1 MSDAAT
7 PRDTATP
14 GKGSR
19 PNIVLIM
26 ADQLRADHV
35 GFGGNEIVR
44 TANLDS
50 IAARGTRFDR
60 AYVANPICMPNRASI
75 LTSRVPSS
83 HGTRY
88 NGIAVDPDA
97 RTFVRSLREAGYRT
111 MLVGKAHFQNIGHQP
126 EMATSARAGSPAADA
141 VDRARDEGWDR
152 WEDLAMHRQGPVRM
166 PADYYG
172 FDRVEVAIDH
182 ADYCGGHYEHWLRDQ
197 GFDPTVR
204 GGDHAAEVSEQWN
217 QVYRPAMPAEL
228 YPTAWVGSRSAEMI
242 RSAAHDGEPFF
253 LQCSFPDPHHPFA
266 PPGEYYDMYSPDEV
280 PLPATFDDPHETSM
294 PHVRSKLK
302 NRGSQRGPMSP
313 FSPTEKQYR
322 EAAAKEYGAITFI
335 DDAVGTVLAALDE
348 AGVRDNTIVVV
359 TSDHG
364 DMFGDHGL
372 MLKAG
377 LHYEGCV
384 RVPLVVAE
392 PGRNAGVSDALV
404 SSLDIGPTLLDLAGV
419 EGYAG
424 VHGVSLA
431 GVMADPD
438 ATVRD
443 GVYIEEDQM
452 FELLPGCG
460 PLQMRTLITDEGRIT
475 VYRGTSDGE
484 LFLFGDDP
492 GELVN
497 RWHDPAHVDAKSRLL
512 AALVDAQMAH
522 TDLSRRPTAMA

>member
-1 MSDAAT
+1 MTGQLTSGA
-7 PRDTATP
+7 
-14 GKGSR
+14 GVR

-35 GFGGNEIVR
+35 GFGGNEVVR
-44 TANLDS
+44 TPNLDS
-50 IAARGTRFDR
+50 VAAQGTRFDR

-88 NGIAVDPDA
+88 NGIALDPDA
-97 RTFVRSLREAGYRT
+97 RTFVGALRGAGYRT

-126 EMATSARAGSPAADA
+126 EIAAQARSGSSAEDCVERVRAD
-141 VDRARDEGWDR
+141 GWDR
-152 WEDLAMHRQGPVRM
+152 WEDLALHRRGRVDM

-172 FDRVEVAIDH
+172 FDQVEVAIDH
-182 ADYCGGHYEHWLRDQ
+182 ADYCGGHYEHWLREQ
-197 GFDPTVR
+197 GFDPAVR
-204 GGDHAAEVSEQWN
+204 GVAHAGETSGQWD
-217 QVYRPAMPAEL
+217 QVYRPAMPAAV
-228 YPTAWVGSRSAEMI
+228 YPTAWVGRRSAEVI
-242 RSAAHDGEPFF
+242 RAAARGGEPFF

-280 PLPATFDDPHETSM
+280 PLPATFDDPHRRSM
-294 PHVRSKLK
+294 PHVRSKAK
-302 NRGSQRGPMSP
+302 HRGSQRGPMSP
-313 FSPTEKQYR
+313 FAPTEKQYR

-348 AGVRDNTIVVV
+348 SGVRENTIVVV

-384 RVPLVVAE
+384 RVPLVISA
-392 PGRNAGVSDALV
+392 PGRAAGAATALV
-404 SSLDIGPTLLDLAGV
+404 SSLDIGPTLLDLVGV

-424 VHGVSLA
+424 VHGTSLV
-431 GVMADPD
+431 GVMADTS

-460 PLQMRTLITDEGRIT
+460 PLQMRTLVTDEGRIT
-475 VYRGTSDGE
+475 VYRGSPDGE
-484 LFLFGDDP
+484 LFLFADDP

-497 RWHDPAHVDAKSRLL
+497 RWHDPTCVDARSRLL
-512 AALVDAQMAH
+512 AALVDAQMTH
-522 TDLSRRPTAMA
+522 TDRSRRATAMA